1 VAQVELSKNNR
12 VFFNLLAH
20 RVKENNRNKYVPNLH
35 VLNKFFYAETKVGK
49 QLQNIHFEKFV
60 FIDSYK
66 KATEISK
73 LNLKLKTN
81 SMAVAKNDLIDEIKG
96 IVYDPSKYA
105 DLIKR
110 KSHAYIE
117 TFRYTE
123 QFILN
128 NSIEKVYTF
137 NGRFLHERAVWD
149 ACKNL
154 GITCNFHEKVES
166 TRGNS
171 YWIFKNGVH
180 DSLERSEAINN
191 FWETSQ
197 IPLAHKI
204 EIAENWL
211 TKRKLGITQKF
222 TRHQVSRLIPD
233 YFGKKIVLFLHSS
246 NDELMASGLSGL
258 TPWGDQQSIITKL
271 EEIINKIPDLKLIVR
286 LHPNLLSKH
295 FYEQA
300 HWQEFAKSLEC
311 RVIYPDEPF
320 DTYQLINDAL
330 FVVTCGSTTG
340 IEASMMHKPSI
351 LLGQALHESLGAT
364 INVRSE
370 TEFYSVASKIIN
382 KQLDISGFVEQARKY
397 AFWNSHAG
405 INFKFNKIQ
414 GDALSQDPVLEVVG
428 IKLQYNS
435 ILKAGFKIYKLI
447 INSKH
452 KIHYCFVVRCKFMRR
467 I

>member
-1 VAQVELSKNNR
+1 
-12 VFFNLLAH
+12 
-20 RVKENNRNKYVPNLH
+20 
-35 VLNKFFYAETKVGK
+35 
-49 QLQNIHFEKFV
+49 
-60 FIDSYK
+60 
-66 KATEISK
+66 
-73 LNLKLKTN
+73 
-81 SMAVAKNDLIDEIKG
+81 
-96 IVYDPSKYA
+96 
-105 DLIKR
+105 
-110 KSHAYIE
+110 
-117 TFRYTE
+117 
-123 QFILN
+123 
-128 NSIEKVYTF
+128 
-137 NGRFLHERAVWD
+137 
-149 ACKNL
+149 
-154 GITCNFHEKVES
+154 
-166 TRGNS
+166 
-171 YWIFKNGVH
+171 
-180 DSLERSEAINN
+180 
-191 FWETSQ
+191 
-197 IPLAHKI
+197 
-204 EIAENWL
+204 
-211 TKRKLGITQKF
+211 
-222 TRHQVSRLIPD
+222 
-233 YFGKKIVLFLHSS
+233 
-246 NDELMASGLSGL
+246 MASGLSGL